1 MAISGI
7 SDGTTTN
14 PNGSTAG
21 PQSALDKDAFLKLL
35 VAQLQHQDP
44 LKPMEG
50 TEFVTQLAQFTA
62 VEQGAAQTAKLD
74 LISMQMSGL
83 ASNEAASLVGKQVTI
98 RGQGGLTFDG
108 VLSPQGS
115 GSLTAAAK
123 EVKVDV
129 LDANGTVVDTINLGS
144 KPAGAI
150 NFTWDGKN
158 AQGNTLPAGQYTT
171 KISAK
176 DADGNAVAVSEEV
189 TGTVVMVTY
198 ENGYPEVV
206 LDNGVRAPVSD
217 LVSVGLAPTATPPSS
232 ANTGN
237 DNNTNYSTTVSPDY
251 AAAAA
256 SQAGPSLSEFLTAL
270 GR

>member
-7 SDGTTTN
+7 SDGTNTN
-14 PNGSTAG
+14 PNGTSASG
-21 PQSALDKDAFLKLL
+21 PQSTLDKDAFLKLL

-98 RGQGGLTFDG
+98 RGQGGLSFDG
-108 VLSPQGS
+108 VLAPQGS
-115 GSLTAAAK
+115 GSLTAAATD
-123 EVKVDV
+123 VKVDV
-129 LDANGTVVDTINLGS
+129 IDASGNVVDTIDLGA
-144 KPAGAI
+144 KPAGALS
-150 NFTWDGKN
+150 FTWDGKN

-176 DADGNAVAVSEEV
+176 DADGNDVAVSEEV
-189 TGTVVMVTY
+189 TGTVVKVTY

-206 LDNGVRAPVSD
+206 LDNGVKAPVSD

-232 ANTGN
+232 GN
-237 DNNTNYSTTVSPDY
+237 NSSNNNYSTTVNPDF

>member
-14 PNGSTAG
+14 PNGTPAG

-115 GSLTAAAK
+115 ASLTGPAK
-123 EVKVDV
+123 DVKVDV
-129 LDANGTVVDTINLGS
+129 IDANGTVVDTIELHDR
-144 KPAGAI
+144 PAGAL
-150 NFTWDGKN
+150 NFAWDGKN

-171 KISAK
+171 KISAT
-176 DADGNAVAVSEEV
+176 DADGKPVDVASEVS
-189 TGTVVMVTY
+189 GIVVKVTY

-206 LDNGVRAPVSD
+206 LDNGVKAPVSD
-217 LVSVGLAPTATPPSS
+217 LVSVGLAPTATPTTSS
-232 ANTGN
+232 NS
-237 DNNTNYSTTVSPDY
+237 NTNTYSNIVSPDL

-256 SQAGPSLSEFLTAL
+256 SQTGPSLSEFLSAL

>member
-14 PNGSTAG
+14 PNGTSGAA
-21 PQSALDKDAFLKLL
+21 PQTALDKDAFLKLL

-83 ASNEAASLVGKQVTI
+83 ASNEAASLVGKQVTV

-108 VLSPQGS
+108 TLAPTGSASLSAP
-115 GSLTAAAK
+115 AK
-123 EVKVDV
+123 DVKVDV
-129 LDANGTVVDTINLGS
+129 IDANGTVVDTIELHDQ
-144 KPAGAI
+144 PAGAMP
-150 NFTWDGKN
+150 FTWDGKN

-171 KISAK
+171 KISAT
-176 DADGNAVAVSEEV
+176 DADGNTVDVSAEV
-189 TGTVVMVTY
+189 TGTVMKVTY

-206 LDNGVRAPVSD
+206 LDNGVKAPVSD

-232 ANTGN
+232 GSSS
-237 DNNTNYSTTVSPDY
+237 NNTNYSNIVSPDY

-256 SQAGPSLSEFLTAL
+256 SQAGPSLSEFITAL